1 MPLAL
6 LVVDDEP
13 QMRGILEQ
21 TFQEAG
27 YAVATASDGS
37 HAIDLFDRGAIRPDA
52 LIVDLNLGR
61 GPDGWEVARLARERQ
76 SKLAIVY
83 ITGGRGLE
91 RRPAGTPD
99 GITMVKPFTSD
110 QILSVI
116 SALLV
121 E

>member
-13 QMRGILEQ
+13 QMRSILEQ
-21 TFQEAG
+21 TFEDAG

-37 HAIDLFDRGAIRPDA
+37 QAMDLFKSGEIRPDA
-52 LIVDLNLGR
+52 LIADLNLGR
-61 GPDGWEVARLARERQ
+61 GPDGWEVARLAREFQPR
-76 SKLAIVY
+76 LPIIY

-91 RRPAGTPD
+91 RRPAETPD

-116 SALLV
+116 SALLT